1 MQIEIGR
8 ILSSTVL
15 TTPCENTIVGNYISV
30 CEALL
35 GKHEYESNH
44 LRYSV
49 EHDLSIGRFSIVTK
63 KKGMEIREAFLK
75 AALNGEKVF
84 LIDNEHVIIATIK
97 EGIPVKGY
105 EDMKN
110 KIKEL
115 NEDLNDDITIKIKED
130 EERLLQE
137 ESRFADIAFTVTS
150 TPTAC

>member
-1 MQIEIGR
+1 
-8 ILSSTVL
+8 
-15 TTPCENTIVGNYISV
+15 
-30 CEALL
+30 
-35 GKHEYESNH
+35 
-44 LRYSV
+44 
-49 EHDLSIGRFSIVTK
+49 
-63 KKGMEIREAFLK
+63 MEIREAFLK